1 MISAIKTT
9 SKGSGCINDEVLNIL
24 TSTPPPRPPVNA
36 ALIDTVLNTSA
47 DPLLASPPR
56 TMFHLQPPLHFRA
69 WQLPEVEDVM
79 GRAQSS
85 RPRPVPS
92 PPPLFSSH
100 FPPARRRRRHR
111 LHAVVAAAAAAAAP
125 QSRLVRPRPPP
136 RSRAARDRAA
146 DLHAPDAA
154 DGLCTWWPLLAPG
167 GFPFAPAGRRH
178 RLLSVTACRS
188 WWS

>member
-1 MISAIKTT
+1 MTQMISAIKTT
-9 SKGSGCINDEVLNIL
+9 SKGSGCVNDEVLNIL
-24 TSTPPPRPPVNA
+24 TSTPPPHPPVNA

-100 FPPARRRRRHR
+100 FPPARRRRRRR
-111 LHAVVAAAAAAAAP
+111 LQAAATACTP
-125 QSRLVRPRPPP
+125 PSQQQPPP
-136 RSRAARDRAA
+136 PLELRRLCAVTSCTPSPPAHRSRSRDA
-146 DLHAPDAA
+146 
-154 DGLCTWWPLLAPG
+154 
-167 GFPFAPAGRRH
+167 
-178 RLLSVTACRS
+178 
-188 WWS
+188 